1 MDSMCQKFNFRI
13 EKKKLWEICN
23 FDRRF
28 IGVDKNKQKVI
39 TNFKH
44 VSAKN
49 LKNYELYDS
58 EEVKILSTGN
68 YEGYTKLDEKDK
80 NINFGEVI
88 TLPTGGTANI
98 KYHKGYFL
106 DSGNILLTS
115 SIVNLKYVYY
125 YLKNINDSIQLFY
138 RGAGVQHPS
147 MRDIIEIEIPLPP
160 KEVQNEI
167 VQVLDE
173 FTELEAELKAELE
186 ARKKQYDYYQ
196 NELLNFENVE
206 FVDIGSI
213 AMLVRGASPRPIS
226 KYITDSIN
234 DGIPW
239 IKISD
244 TKVGAKYLEETKE
257 KITLEGSLKS
267 RIVQPGDLIL
277 SNSMSYGRTYISK
290 ITGCIHDGWILI
302 SNFEEHYTTDFLYYL
317 LNSKFVIDRFDSM
330 VNSSSVKNLNIDIVN
345 RVKIP
350 VVSLEKQKQ
359 IVSILDKFS
368 TLVNDIKEGLPAE
381 IELRRKQY
389 EYYRDKLL
397 TFDTEE

>member
-1 MDSMCQKFNFRI
+1 MCQKFNFRI

-173 FTELEAELKAELE
+173 FTELEAELKAELKAELE
-186 ARKKQYDYYQ
+186 ARK
-196 NELLNFENVE
+196 
-206 FVDIGSI
+206 
-213 AMLVRGASPRPIS
+213 
-226 KYITDSIN
+226 
-234 DGIPW
+234 
-239 IKISD
+239 
-244 TKVGAKYLEETKE
+244 
-257 KITLEGSLKS
+257 
-267 RIVQPGDLIL
+267 
-277 SNSMSYGRTYISK
+277 
-290 ITGCIHDGWILI
+290 
-302 SNFEEHYTTDFLYYL
+302 
-317 LNSKFVIDRFDSM
+317 
-330 VNSSSVKNLNIDIVN
+330 
-345 RVKIP
+345 
-350 VVSLEKQKQ
+350 
-359 IVSILDKFS
+359 
-368 TLVNDIKEGLPAE
+368 
-381 IELRRKQY
+381 KQY